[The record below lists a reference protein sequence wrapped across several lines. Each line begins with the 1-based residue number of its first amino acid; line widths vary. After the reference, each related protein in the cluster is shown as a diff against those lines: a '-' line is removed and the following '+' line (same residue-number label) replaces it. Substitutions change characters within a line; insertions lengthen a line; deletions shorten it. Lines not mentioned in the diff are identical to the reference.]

1 MYDINVLKK
10 YGIDLEK
17 CIDLFGNI
25 ESYDEVL
32 RDFLNTINEKITKTS
47 EYLYNMQINKYT
59 TEVHNLKNDARYL
72 GFDLLATSALEIE
85 NYCEKNDIENV
96 KLLHP
101 KFIGILKHYISIIK
115 LYFTEAP
122 SQELDDSINPVKS
135 NTISQE
141 ESTEEEKP
149 VIINVINN
157 EEENKVIKI
166 DLNKSNDNIPVVR
179 PKVKKDKLLIADDS
193 SMITKFVGH
202 ILSND
207 YDVVIAKN
215 GNEAIKLLDDSEFRK
230 DLKLCL
236 LDLNM
241 PEVDGYT
248 ILEHCK
254 QKGYFDEIPIA
265 VESGVEDTQDLDKI
279 NSYPVV
285 GVLLK
290 PFKESDL
297 RRIIEKSNSTYF

>member
-47 EYLYNMQINKYT
+47 EYLYNMQINKYV